1 MYKKNFPGFAGPPYL
16 GGGSYL
22 PGGFYYV
29 TVGTKIRFLLEDVAD
44 RLSISLTVLL
54 AVVAYKFVIQRQI
67 IQVIGAISDPSKGSK
82 GLACVT

>member
-29 TVGTKIRFLLEDVAD
+29 TVGTIIHEKNVQKFADIKVAPNFFNFNETLECG
-44 RLSISLTVLL
+44 
-54 AVVAYKFVIQRQI
+54 YF
-67 IQVIGAISDPSKGSK
+67 KG
-82 GLACVT
+82 